1 MGDAI
6 LNQGCPHQLVGAGKK
21 RKKAW
26 KAAPLCLFWTLW
38 KERNRRAFE
47 DFELIDHVILHSFM
61 YMFLERVRVHIES
74 NSLSVL
80 VFIDRLGCK

>member
-1 MGDAI
+1 MGDAV

-38 KERNRRAFE
+38 KERNRRAFK
-47 DFELIDHVILHSFM
+47 DSKLTDHTILHSI
-61 YMFLERVRVHIES
+61 YMFLKWIKVHIKS
-74 NSLSVL
+74 NSLSPRLHRL
-80 VFIDRLGCK
+80 VRQ